1 MQTELYTKDKSRMET
16 SDMAMVSKYG
26 QMEANTKDTGKM
38 EQPREE
44 ESSTTSTKTFT
55 MVRYTVK

>member
-1 MQTELYTKDKSRMET
+1 MNQDWNSKRNLLMQTELYTKDKSRMET

-38 EQPREE
+38 E
-44 ESSTTSTKTFT
+44 
-55 MVRYTVK
+55 